1 MAKKLLDIDGVK
13 ALVRALEPYLGGDS
27 TIEVLPFEECRAIS
41 SVNTSTL
48 TATKYMVY
56 YNTTTNRFVAINA
69 SGVISSSPTYYD
81 NWTDAT
87 PYKDE
92 NGRNAPTKGKLYV
105 DAQGRVYAAVGG
117 KLREIREPWM
127 FSSYS
132 SGTAA
137 PDGFVTYA
145 KAGDPV
151 MLGGDSTLRRAGFV
165 LYRTSSFIYIMG
177 ATYQGIYIYY
187 VSTSTGKLST
197 SSSNVFS
204 SYATTRTVT
213 NLTTRV
219 STLETKLGDIDTILD
234 NIIG

>member
-1 MAKKLLDIDGVK
+1 MTKLLDLNGVK
-13 ALVRALEPYLGGDS
+13 ALVTAMQPYLGGDS
-27 TIEVLPFEECRAIS
+27 TIEVLPFEECRVVA

-48 TATKYMVY
+48 SAAKALVY
-56 YNTTTNRFVAINA
+56 YDTSTSRFVFVADNGI
-69 SGVISSSPTYYD
+69 VSSSPTYYA
-81 NWTDAT
+81 NWTGAT
-87 PYKDE
+87 PYKAADDT
-92 NGRNAPTKGKLYV
+92 NAPTKGKIYV
-105 DAQGRVYAAVGG
+105 DAGGRVYAAVNG

-127 FSSYS
+127 FSSYT

-137 PDGFVTYA
+137 PDGFVTDA

-151 MLGGDSTLRRAGFV
+151 MLGGDSTLRRSGFV
-165 LYRTSSFIYIMG
+165 LYRSSSLIYIIG

-204 SYATTRTVT
+204 NYATTTTVN

-219 STLETKLGDIDTILD
+219 SNLETSLGDIDTILD
-234 NIIG
+234 SIIG